1 MPNEPPDRQSVAT
14 EPRGQA
20 RKAIL
25 SASRRQSPA
34 VSRGPDILTRE
45 ENCGARLKNGG
56 GQNRSKAEIAQLTVS
71 KYLGN
76 ARATGGPGIL
86 PETKWDQRFSRMNHN
101 PPNLTAQGQEV

>member
-1 MPNEPPDRQSVAT
+1 MPNEPPDRKSAAT

-86 PETKWDQRFSRMNHN
+86 PETNWDHWVSRMNTSEPHI
-101 PPNLTAQGQEV
+101 PDTGQDV